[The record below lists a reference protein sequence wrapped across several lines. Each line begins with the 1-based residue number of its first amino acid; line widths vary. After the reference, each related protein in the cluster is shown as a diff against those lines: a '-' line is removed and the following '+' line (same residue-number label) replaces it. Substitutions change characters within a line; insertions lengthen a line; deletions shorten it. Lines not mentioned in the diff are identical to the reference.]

1 MRTIVAFI
9 FIFALAVVT
18 GFTAPTFAGD
28 PTQAK
33 SKFEC
38 QRAGGMWDVRTN
50 SCLRGLAQ

>member
-1 MRTIVAFI
+1 MRIIVAFV
-9 FIFALAVVT
+9 FALAV
-18 GFTAPTFAGD
+18 GIGLTAPTFAGD
-28 PTQAK
+28 PTKAK